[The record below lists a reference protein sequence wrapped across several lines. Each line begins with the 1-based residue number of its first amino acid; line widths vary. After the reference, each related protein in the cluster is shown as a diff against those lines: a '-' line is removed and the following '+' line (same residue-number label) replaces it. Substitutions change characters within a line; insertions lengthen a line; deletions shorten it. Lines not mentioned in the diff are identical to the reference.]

1 MVWFAAIFYPW
12 INSLAEFRA
21 GLGATISRACI
32 ITRRRRAH
40 VSENVHVC
48 VDGNAV
54 ELQAPPLTAAAQ
66 RGSLSTRG
74 EKQRSP
80 WVHACVKRARLGAI
94 EHALA
99 GWMLWEARESE
110 ETRTTCG
117 VVKRYLG
124 ARAPRSGL
132 SEGVQWHVASM
143 YAGSRSELKGRGV
156 RRTER
161 MGHGEKQGSE
171 GRPSKEATA
180 WGRERGGQG
189 FRLKSTRRCR
199 PRAEDIGDTLGQTD
213 PVTTEAGTMRGW
225 VRRHGDTATQDR
237 KTSKKGRKGQVK
249 PTTYPNVNQHAC
261 ASQMPGTPKMP
272 RWCSQTFLR
281 VSEPAAPCQTRTQTR
296 RPGGRLEGQKNATQD
311 TEVQAQNDSRV
322 VHSTSTGVVALATK
336 IWLGGRPCQHGEHKD
351 SEEKDDGNHR

>member
-1 MVWFAAIFYPW
+1 MYNLLRNVG
-12 INSLAEFRA
+12 R
-21 GLGATISRACI
+21 C
-32 ITRRRRAH
+32 RR
-40 VSENVHVC
+40 
-48 VDGNAV
+48 G
-54 ELQAPPLTAAAQ
+54 
-66 RGSLSTRG
+66 
-74 EKQRSP
+74 
-80 WVHACVKRARLGAI
+80 VKSSRARLGAI

-124 ARAPRSGL
+124 ARAPQSGL
-132 SEGVQWHVASM
+132 SEGVQWHVAS
-143 YAGSRSELKGRGV
+143 S
-156 RRTER
+156 
-161 MGHGEKQGSE
+161 
-171 GRPSKEATA
+171 
-180 WGRERGGQG
+180 ERGRAVGITGWQMG
-189 FRLKSTRRCR
+189 
-199 PRAEDIGDTLGQTD
+199 PAVRAEDIGDTLGQTD

-281 VSEPAAPCQTRTQTR
+281 VSEQRHRARRETQTR

>member
-1 MVWFAAIFYPW
+1 MVWFAAIFYSW

-54 ELQAPPLTAAAQ
+54 ELHAPPLTAAAQ

-80 WVHACVKRARLGAI
+80 WVHACVKWARLGAI

-99 GWMLWEARESE
+99 GWILWEARESE

-180 WGRERGGQG
+180 WGRERGGHG

-237 KTSKKGRKGQVK
+237 KNIEKRDAKGQVK
-249 PTTYPNVNQHAC
+249 PTTYPNSNFLAGERASGTVPDENADTQAGRTARRAEECHAGHRGASAERFPSGAQYQHRRGC
-261 ASQMPGTPKMP
+261 ARDKDMAGWT
-272 RWCSQTFLR
+272 TL
-281 VSEPAAPCQTRTQTR
+281 PAWR
-296 RPGGRLEGQKNATQD
+296 
-311 TEVQAQNDSRV
+311 AQ
-322 VHSTSTGVVALATK
+322 
-336 IWLGGRPCQHGEHKD
+336 D